1 MPKTQRDLECELEN
15 HNQTKKQVTEE
26 LHDSK
31 QKVDHEDD
39 EDVNYDGPANGET
52 TRETLVAII
61 KPVKT
66 STPLYVRSFYSYDDD
81 DFRCIM
87 HTWQLPVPWDS
98 KIEEREWW
106 KRDDSFHVFKDLV
119 TDRDL
124 IREMNYC
131 GDSNSFESTYQFC
144 DKSGDGFILLPT
156 QVTEPQ
162 TDKEDI
168 YEIDAKIKKLEE
180 TLVFYNGM
188 VDLFGLPIKNAC
200 DGEIVMMKVPCKNMN
215 V

>member
-66 STPLYVRSFYSYDDD
+66 STPLYVRSFYLHDDAYIP
-81 DFRCIM
+81 CIM

-98 KIEEREWW
+98 KIENSKWW

-119 TDRDL
+119 IDRDL

-131 GDSNSFESTYQFC
+131 GDSNSFEASYRFC
-144 DKSGDGFILLPT
+144 DKSGDGFILPPN
-156 QVTEPQ
+156 QVTELQ
-162 TDKEDI
+162 TV

-200 DGEIVMMKVPCKNMN
+200 DGEIVMMEVPCENMK
-215 V
+215 VY